1 MATASR
7 NSSLVSNS
15 LTTDPAF
22 SDSGAAVRMVG
33 RPISVGTAAS
43 IP

>member
-1 MATASR
+1 MAAASR
-7 NSSLVSNS
+7 SSPLVSNS
-15 LTTDPAF
+15 LTTDPVF

-33 RPISVGTAAS
+33 RPNSVGTTAS

>member
-1 MATASR
+1 MVAASR
-7 NSSLVSNS
+7 SSSLVSNS
-15 LTTDPAF
+15 LTTDHVF

-33 RPISVGTAAS
+33 RSISVGTAAS